1 MPSAPPNKPAS
12 RLGAKIRL
20 LRRQEGLNQ
29 VQLAEALGISPSYLN
44 LIEGNKRPLTAPLL
58 IRLAQRFHL
67 DLTALAP
74 EEDQRLSDDLME
86 VFGDP
91 LFEALGLQA
100 QDVRE
105 LVQNSPQLARGVF
118 ELYRAYQHTQ
128 DSLGTLSTKLS
139 DGQGFDPEATRLPS
153 EEVGDFIQQ
162 AMNHF
167 PELETAA
174 EALWTTAA
182 LDPDNPFPGLV
193 AACEARGLQVRV
205 HRVSEYPGL
214 LRRYDPDRRTI
225 SLSELLT
232 QRSRSFQLAHQLAL
246 LEQGELLERHTQHP
260 LLRTPASRALARVA
274 LANYFA
280 SAVLMPYE
288 PFLRAARTERY
299 DIDILARRFQTSFEQ
314 VCHRLT
320 SLRRPG
326 LEGVPFH
333 FLRIDIAGNISKSF
347 SASGIRFARFSG
359 ACPRWNA
366 HAAFL
371 TPGLIRTQISEMPD
385 GRKYFCIARTLQKD
399 TGGYRG
405 QHAMQAVGLG
415 CEMGYA
421 KDLIYAD
428 GLRLDQPPVPIGV
441 TCRLCERTDCEQ
453 RAFPPMQQAF
463 KIEENLRRTSFY
475 ARIEGDS

>member
-1 MPSAPPNKPAS
+1 MPSAAPSKPAA

-20 LRRQEGLNQ
+20 LRRQEGLTQ

-58 IRLAQRFHL
+58 IRLAQQFHL
-67 DLTALAP
+67 DLKALAP

-86 VFGDP
+86 AFGDP
-91 LFEALGLQA
+91 LFEVHGLQA

-118 ELYRAYQHTQ
+118 ELYRAYQHAQ
-128 DSLGTLSTKLS
+128 DSLDTLAAKLS

-174 EALWTTAA
+174 EELGSRAG
-182 LDPDNPFPGLV
+182 LDSDNPFPGLV
-193 AACEARGLQVRV
+193 AACVARGIQVRV
-205 HRVSEYPGL
+205 HRISETPGL
-214 LRRYDPDRRTI
+214 LRRYDPDRRI
-225 SLSELLT
+225 LSLSELLT

-246 LEQGELLERHTQHP
+246 LEHGALLDQLADHP

-288 PFLRAARTERY
+288 PFLRAARAERY
-299 DIDILARRFQTSFEQ
+299 DIDILTRRFQASFEQ

-320 SLRRPG
+320 TMRRPG

-385 GRKYFCIARTLQKD
+385 GRKYFCIARTLQTD

-415 CEMGYA
+415 CEMGHA

-453 RAFPPMQQAF
+453 RAFPPLQQAF
-463 KIEENLRRTSFY
+463 KVEENLRRTSFY
-475 ARIEGDS
+475 ARIESDS

>member
-1 MPSAPPNKPAS
+1 
-12 RLGAKIRL
+12 
-20 LRRQEGLNQ
+20 
-29 VQLAEALGISPSYLN
+29 
-44 LIEGNKRPLTAPLL
+44 
-58 IRLAQRFHL
+58 
-67 DLTALAP
+67 
-74 EEDQRLSDDLME
+74 ME

-91 LFEALGLQA
+91 LFEPLGLQA

-105 LVQNSPQLARGVF
+105 LVQNSPDLARGVF
-118 ELYRAYQHTQ
+118 ELYRAYQHAQ
-128 DSLGTLSTKLS
+128 DSLGTLSSKLS

-153 EEVGDFIQQ
+153 EEVGDVIQPG
-162 AMNHF
+162 MNHF
-167 PELETAA
+167 PELESAA
-174 EALWTTAA
+174 ESFWTSMA
-182 LDPDNPFPGLV
+182 LDADYIYPGLV
-193 AACEARGLQVRV
+193 AAFEMRGITVRV
-205 HRVSEYPGL
+205 HRMSEGPGL
-214 LRRYDPDRRTI
+214 LRRFDPERRI
-225 SLSELLT
+225 LSLSELLP

-246 LEQGELLERHTQHP
+246 IEHSDLLDRLIIHP
-260 LLRTPASRALARVA
+260 LLRTSASLSLARVA

-280 SAVLMPYE
+280 GAVLMPYDR
-288 PFLRAARTERY
+288 FLRAAKAERY
-299 DIDILARRFQTSFEQ
+299 DIDILARRFQASFEQ

-320 SLRRPG
+320 TLRRPG
-326 LEGVPFH
+326 AEGVPFH
-333 FLRIDIAGNISKSF
+333 FLRLDIAGNISKSF

-415 CEMGYA
+415 CEMGHA
-421 KDLIYAD
+421 KELIYAD

-463 KIEENLRRTSFY
+463 KVEENLRRTSFY
-475 ARIEGDS
+475 AQIEET

>member
-1 MPSAPPNKPAS
+1 MPTAAPTKPAA

-29 VQLAEALGISPSYLN
+29 VQLAAALGISPSYLN

-58 IRLAQRFHL
+58 IRLAQQFKL
-67 DLTALAP
+67 DLKALAP
-74 EEDQRLSDDLME
+74 EEDQRLSEDLME
-86 VFGDP
+86 AFGDP
-91 LFEALGLQA
+91 FFESMGLQA

-105 LVQNSPQLARGVF
+105 LVQNSPDLARGVF
-118 ELYRAYQHTQ
+118 ELYRAFQHAQ
-128 DSLGTLSTKLS
+128 GSLGTLASKLS

-167 PELETAA
+167 PELETVA
-174 EALWTTAA
+174 EELWASA
-182 LDPDNPFPGLV
+182 SLDIDQPYPGLV
-193 AACEARGLQVRV
+193 SAFRARGITVRI
-205 HRVSEYPGL
+205 HRVAEGPGL
-214 LRRYDPDRRTI
+214 LRRFDPDRRSI
-225 SLSELLT
+225 SLSELLP
-232 QRSRSFQLAHQLAL
+232 QRSRTFQLAHQLAL
-246 LEQGELLERHTQHP
+246 LDHDELLDRLTSHP
-260 LLRTPASRALARVA
+260 LLRTVASRALARVA

-280 SAVLMPYE
+280 SAVLMPYVR
-288 PFLRAARTERY
+288 FLRAAKTERY
-299 DIDILARRFQTSFEQ
+299 DIDILARRFQASFEQ

-320 SLRRPG
+320 TLRRPG
-326 LEGVPFH
+326 AEGVPFH

-371 TPGLIRTQISEMPD
+371 TPGLIRTQLSEMPD

-415 CEMGYA
+415 CDMGHA
-421 KDLIYAD
+421 KELIYAD

-441 TCRLCERTDCEQ
+441 TCRLCDRTDCEQ

-463 KIEENLRRTSFY
+463 KVEENLRRTSFY
-475 ARIEGDS
+475 ARIEGS